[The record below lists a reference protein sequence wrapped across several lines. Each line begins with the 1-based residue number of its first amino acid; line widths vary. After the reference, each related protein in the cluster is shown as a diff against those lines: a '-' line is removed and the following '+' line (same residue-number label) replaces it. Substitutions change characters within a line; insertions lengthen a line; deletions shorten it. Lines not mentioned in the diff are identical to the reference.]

1 MDSKIIMKIL
11 IVGLTTV
18 LTLIVFTE
26 KDFLKDILPNSS
38 NNTGQMLR

>member
-18 LTLIVFTE
+18 LTLIVFTK
-26 KDFLKDILPNSS
+26 KDFLKDILPNNS
-38 NNTGQMLR
+38 NNAGQMLR

>member
-1 MDSKIIMKIL
+1 MDSKIIVRIL

-26 KDFLKDILPNSS
+26 KDFLKDAQI
-38 NNTGQMLR
+38 GWEKKEIK